1 MGQDKKLGAGDVLD
15 LLGRAAK
22 TALEL
27 GKQRQEE
34 VVGALKTSWAD
45 FQVEVDDLIVEA
57 QDKALG
63 GGQNCA
69 ELAERLRRRQRE
81 AAAKL
86 EAAKNAGVKDLGQAR
101 RELGEALS
109 QLQGAYRDVKAELHK

>member
-1 MGQDKKLGAGDVLD
+1 MDQDKKLSGGDVLD
-15 LLGRAAK
+15 LLGQAAK
-22 TALEL
+22 TALEF
-27 GKQRQEE
+27 GKQRHDE
-34 VVGALKTSWAD
+34 VVDALKKSWAD
-45 FQVEVDDLIVEA
+45 LQGEVEDLISEA

-63 GGQNCA
+63 GQQNCA

-86 EAAKNAGVKDLGQAR
+86 EAAKKAGVKDLGQAR